1 MLNVRRLSRPWKKER
16 SRKPK
21 KILGKRGSENEVRA
35 KSAKLIGRWNR
46 KSVARTQTYPPE
58 LLVTKNILTDGTD
71 HVIVSVEVDVTLL
84 VRHGT

>member
-1 MLNVRRLSRPWKKER
+1 M
-16 SRKPK
+16 
-21 KILGKRGSENEVRA
+21 LGKRGSNNGVEA
-35 KSAKLIGRWNR
+35 KSAELIGEWNR

-71 HVIVSVEVDVTLL
+71 HVIVSVEVDVALL

>member
-1 MLNVRRLSRPWKKER
+1 M
-16 SRKPK
+16 
-21 KILGKRGSENEVRA
+21 LGKKGSENGAKA
-35 KSAKLIGRWNR
+35 KSAKLIGGWNR

-71 HVIVSVEVDVTLL
+71 HVIVSVEVDVALL